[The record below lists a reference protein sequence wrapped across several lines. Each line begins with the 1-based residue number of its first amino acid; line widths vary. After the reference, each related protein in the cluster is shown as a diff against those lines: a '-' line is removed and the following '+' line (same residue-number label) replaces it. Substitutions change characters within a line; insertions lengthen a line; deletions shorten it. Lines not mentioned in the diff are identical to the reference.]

1 MKKKVNV
8 FLVSFAI
15 LIGIAISITDVFL
28 PFDRNLISWYLRDK
42 RVGESKI
49 VIVTVAEKSFSENKL
64 WPWSSDWPLIL
75 GSYFVKEIKN
85 FNSYGKILKDKR
97 LIVLFNKSLTENTA
111 ESLSDSI
118 QQRRG
123 FFYYDNQYGSSSE
136 TGLLN
141 KTFSKKGFY
150 FLPQTENVKVIPAS
164 NIALAGF
171 LKGEGYKSQDLEFLK
186 NRIVLLEGDVEDLN
200 KEISFLNTRLR
211 GSGFFMLP
219 REFEVYVA
227 VFVFAVLYILLRLIK
242 FRRAVLIFLVS
253 LAGCFIF
260 QRLYF
265 SVARIYIELAP
276 VVTFAFLGFIVSVL
290 EQEYELHL
298 HRKER
303 KETQLARM
311 LKEKEILPHSVMT
324 SNGALVSVTRY
335 KMDKVGGDFYQ
346 FLEFA
351 KGELGAILGWV
362 PGSGVERVRYIMEI
376 VHSWRDFASVYKEPG
391 KVIQVLNNS
400 LFKYAEEGKYATFL
414 YLLYDAKKRSLKY
427 VNAGHDPLI
436 FVDGKEEIKIISAQ
450 EPTPL
455 GIARD
460 VPFYEGEID
469 LTATDKAMF
478 ICYSGGISRLI
489 SDSGGFK
496 SEFLEHFRNYLTHDA
511 DKLADEIFSD
521 FLRYY
526 SKKPEEEWS
535 LLTLKI
541 TE

>member
-1 MKKKVNV
+1 M
-8 FLVSFAI
+8 
-15 LIGIAISITDVFL
+15 
-28 PFDRNLISWYLRDK
+28 
-42 RVGESKI
+42 
-49 VIVTVAEKSFSENKL
+49 
-64 WPWSSDWPLIL
+64 
-75 GSYFVKEIKN
+75 
-85 FNSYGKILKDKR
+85 
-97 LIVLFNKSLTENTA
+97 
-111 ESLSDSI
+111 
-118 QQRRG
+118 
-123 FFYYDNQYGSSSE
+123 
-136 TGLLN
+136 
-141 KTFSKKGFY
+141 
-150 FLPQTENVKVIPAS
+150 
-164 NIALAGF
+164 
-171 LKGEGYKSQDLEFLK
+171 
-186 NRIVLLEGDVEDLN
+186 
-200 KEISFLNTRLR
+200 
-211 GSGFFMLP
+211 
-219 REFEVYVA
+219 
-227 VFVFAVLYILLRLIK
+227 
-242 FRRAVLIFLVS
+242 VS
-253 LAGCFIF
+253 LGGCFIF

-265 SVARIYIELAP
+265 SVTRIYIELAP
-276 VVTFAFLGFIVSVL
+276 VVTFAFLGFMVSVL
-290 EQEYELHL
+290 EQEYELRI

-311 LKEKEILPHSVMT
+311 LKEKEILPHSVLA

-351 KGELGAILGWV
+351 KGELGVALGWV
-362 PGSGVERVRYIMEI
+362 PGSGVERVRHIMEI

-414 YLLYDAKKRSLKY
+414 YLLYDAKKGFLKY

-436 FVDGKEEIKIISAQ
+436 FVNRKEEVKIISAQ

-455 GIARD
+455 GVARD

-469 LTATDKAMF
+469 LTAIGNAMF
-478 ICYSGGISRLI
+478 IGYSGGISRLI

-496 SEFLEHFRNYLTHDA
+496 SEFLQNFRNYLAHDA

-521 FLRYY
+521 FLKHY